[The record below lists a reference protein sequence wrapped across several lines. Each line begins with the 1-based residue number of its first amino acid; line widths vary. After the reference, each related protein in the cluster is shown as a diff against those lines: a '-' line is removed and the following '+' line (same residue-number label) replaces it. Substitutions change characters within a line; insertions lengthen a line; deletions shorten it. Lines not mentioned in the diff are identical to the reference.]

1 MKKFTALLMITL
13 LAAAMLV
20 PVSATDKPVITL
32 QPQNSVYPE
41 FASALWS
48 VEATGENLSYNWY
61 IVYNGTAY
69 RTADSFAE
77 NHPWLNGVTG
87 SGYGSNETGDTFFV
101 DGIGSA
107 LDGALIYC
115 VVSNEAGS
123 ATSESAYISVSGKK
137 FPPQLNVPASVTVE
151 QYTVVKLFCE
161 AETTGDDSVSSY
173 AWFETPTGQLKDIV
187 AIGSY
192 GDQPEEDPV
201 LVCDTSTPGTRYYV
215 CHVMTKLG
223 GVAYSSVIPVTVT
236 EKTVVPPPP
245 PESSDLTDSQA
256 ASAPDYTSEPASTLP
271 SDGETSPAGS
281 GGETSPAG
289 SDGETSPAGSDGET
303 SPAGSDGETSPAGSD
318 GETSPAGSGGE
329 TSPAGSGGHTG
340 TDSVPEEKGDSRGTV
355 IIVLAAVC
363 GVLLGSC
370 IVLAAASFR
379 KKK

>member
-13 LAAAMLV
+13 LAAAMIV
-20 PVSATDKPVITL
+20 PVSAAEKPVITL
-32 QPQNSVYPE
+32 QPQNYVYPE

-48 VEATGENLSYNWY
+48 VRATGENLSYDWY

-69 RTADSFAE
+69 RTADAFAE

-87 SGYGSNETGDTFFV
+87 SGYGSNEAGDTFFIE
-101 DGIGSA
+101 GIGSA

-123 ATSESAYISVSGKK
+123 VTSASAYISVSGKK
-137 FPPQLNVPASVTVE
+137 SPPWLNVPASVTVE
-151 QYTVVKLFCE
+151 QETVLKLFCE
-161 AETTGDDSVSSY
+161 AEAAEGDSVSSY

-187 AIGSY
+187 AMGSY

-215 CHVMTKLG
+215 CYVMTKLG
-223 GVAYSSVIPVTVT
+223 GCAYTSVIPVTVT
-236 EKTVVPPPP
+236 EKTVVTQPPS
-245 PESSDLTDSQA
+245 ESSDVTDPRATSV
-256 ASAPDYTSEPASTLP
+256 PEDTSEPAATLP
-271 SDGETSPAGS
+271 AGSETSP
-281 GGETSPAG
+281 T
-289 SDGETSPAGSDGET
+289 
-303 SPAGSDGETSPAGSD
+303 
-318 GETSPAGSGGE
+318 
-329 TSPAGSGGHTG
+329 GSGGHTG
-340 TDSVPEEKGDSRGTV
+340 TDRAPGEKDGSRGTV

-370 IVLAAASFR
+370 IALAAAAFR

>member
-20 PVSATDKPVITL
+20 PVSAAEKPVITL

-48 VEATGENLSYNWY
+48 VGAKGENLSYDWY

-69 RTADSFAE
+69 RTADAFAE

-87 SGYGSNETGDTFFV
+87 SGYGSNEAGDTFFV
-101 DGIGSA
+101 EGIGSA

-123 ATSESAYISVSGKK
+123 VTSESAYISVNGKK
-137 FPPQLNVPASVTVE
+137 SPPQLKVPASVTVE
-151 QYTVVKLFCE
+151 QETVVKLLCE
-161 AETTGDDSVSSY
+161 AEAVEGDSVSSY

-187 AIGSY
+187 AIGSS
-192 GDQPEEDPV
+192 GGQPED
-201 LVCDTSTPGTRYYV
+201 
-215 CHVMTKLG
+215 
-223 GVAYSSVIPVTVT
+223 SSVIPVTVT
-236 EKTVVPPPP
+236 EKTVVTQPPSGGS
-245 PESSDLTDSQA
+245 EVTDPQA
-256 ASAPDYTSEPASTLP
+256 TSVPDGTSGPAATL
-271 SDGETSPAGS
+271 PAGS
-281 GGETSPAG
+281 
-289 SDGETSPAGSDGET
+289 
-303 SPAGSDGETSPAGSD
+303 
-318 GETSPAGSGGE
+318 E

-340 TDSVPEEKGDSRGTV
+340 TDRVPGEKGGSRGTV

-370 IVLAAASFR
+370 IALAAAAFR

>member
-20 PVSATDKPVITL
+20 PVSAAEKPVITL
-32 QPQNSVYPE
+32 QPQNYVYPE

-48 VEATGENLSYNWY
+48 VGATGENLSYDWY

-69 RTADSFAE
+69 RTADAFAE

-87 SGYGSNETGDTFFV
+87 SGYGSNEAGDTFFIE
-101 DGIGSA
+101 GLGSA

-123 ATSESAYISVSGKK
+123 VTSESAYISVNGKK
-137 FPPQLNVPASVTVE
+137 SPPRLNVPASVTVE
-151 QYTVVKLFCE
+151 QETIVKLFCE
-161 AETTGDDSVSSY
+161 AEAAEGDSVNSY

-187 AIGSY
+187 AIGSS
-192 GDQPEEDPV
+192 GGQPEEDPV

-215 CHVMTKLG
+215 CYVMTKLG
-223 GVAYSSVIPVTVT
+223 GMAYSSVIPVTVT
-236 EKTVVPPPP
+236 EKTVVTQP
-245 PESSDLTDSQA
+245 SSGGSEGPA
-256 ASAPDYTSEPASTLP
+256 ATL
-271 SDGETSPAGS
+271 PAGS
-281 GGETSPAG
+281 
-289 SDGETSPAGSDGET
+289 
-303 SPAGSDGETSPAGSD
+303 
-318 GETSPAGSGGE
+318 E

-340 TDSVPEEKGDSRGTV
+340 TDRAPGEKGGSRGTV

-370 IVLAAASFR
+370 IVLVAAAFR

>member
-1 MKKFTALLMITL
+1 MKIFTAFLIITL

-20 PVSATDKPVITL
+20 PVSAADKPVITL

-48 VEATGENLSYNWY
+48 VGATGENLSYDWY

-69 RTADSFAE
+69 RTADAFAE

-101 DGIGSA
+101 EGIGSA

-123 ATSESAYISVSGKK
+123 VTSESAYISVNGKK
-137 FPPQLNVPASVTVE
+137 SPPQLNVPASVTVE
-151 QYTVVKLFCE
+151 QETVVKLFCE
-161 AETTGDDSVSSY
+161 AETSGDDSVSSY

-187 AIGSY
+187 AMGSS
-192 GDQPEEDPV
+192 GGQPEEDPV

-215 CHVMTKLG
+215 CYVMTKLG
-223 GVAYSSVIPVTVT
+223 GVAFSSVIPVTVT
-236 EKTVVPPPP
+236 EKTVVTQPP
-245 PESSDLTDSQA
+245 SGGSDVTDPQA
-256 ASAPDYTSEPASTLP
+256 TSVPDGTSGPAATL
-271 SDGETSPAGS
+271 PAGS
-281 GGETSPAG
+281 
-289 SDGETSPAGSDGET
+289 
-303 SPAGSDGETSPAGSD
+303 
-318 GETSPAGSGGE
+318 E

-340 TDSVPEEKGDSRGTV
+340 TDSVPGEIGGSRGTV
-355 IIVLAAVC
+355 IFVLAAVC

-370 IVLAAASFR
+370 IALATAVFR

>member
-20 PVSATDKPVITL
+20 PVSAAEKPVITL
-32 QPQNSVYPE
+32 QPQNYVYPE

-48 VEATGENLSYNWY
+48 VGAKGENLSYDWY

-69 RTADSFAE
+69 RTADAFAE

-87 SGYGSNETGDTFFV
+87 SGYGSNEAGDTFFIE
-101 DGIGSA
+101 GIGSA

-123 ATSESAYISVSGKK
+123 VTSESAYISVNGKK
-137 FPPQLNVPASVTVE
+137 SPPRLNVPALVTVE
-151 QYTVVKLFCE
+151 QETVVKLLCDAE
-161 AETTGDDSVSSY
+161 AAEGDSVSSY

-187 AIGSY
+187 AIGSS
-192 GDQPEEDPV
+192 GGQPEEDPV

-215 CHVMTKLG
+215 CCVMTKLG
-223 GVAYSSVIPVTVT
+223 GMAYSSVIPVTVT
-236 EKTVVPPPP
+236 EKTVVTQP
-245 PESSDLTDSQA
+245 SSGGSEGPA
-256 ASAPDYTSEPASTLP
+256 ATL
-271 SDGETSPAGS
+271 PAGS
-281 GGETSPAG
+281 
-289 SDGETSPAGSDGET
+289 
-303 SPAGSDGETSPAGSD
+303 
-318 GETSPAGSGGE
+318 E

-340 TDSVPEEKGDSRGTV
+340 TDRAPGEKGGSMGTV

-370 IVLAAASFR
+370 IALAAAAFR

>member
-20 PVSATDKPVITL
+20 PVSAAEKPVITL
-32 QPQNSVYPE
+32 QPQNYVYPE

-48 VEATGENLSYNWY
+48 VGATGENLSYDWY

-69 RTADSFAE
+69 RTADAFAE

-87 SGYGSNETGDTFFV
+87 SGYGSNEAGDTFFIE
-101 DGIGSA
+101 GIGSA

-123 ATSESAYISVSGKK
+123 VTSESAYISVNGKK
-137 FPPQLNVPASVTVE
+137 SPPRLKVPALVTVE
-151 QYTVVKLFCE
+151 QETVVKLLCE
-161 AETTGDDSVSSY
+161 AEAAEGDSVSSY

-187 AIGSY
+187 AIGSS
-192 GDQPEEDPV
+192 GGQPEEDPV

-215 CHVMTKLG
+215 CCVMTKLG
-223 GVAYSSVIPVTVT
+223 GMAYSSVIPVTVT
-236 EKTVVPPPP
+236 EKTVVTSPP

-256 ASAPDYTSEPASTLP
+256 TSVPDRTSGPAATLP

-281 GGETSPAG
+281 S
-289 SDGETSPAGSDGET
+289 
-303 SPAGSDGETSPAGSD
+303 
-318 GETSPAGSGGE
+318 
-329 TSPAGSGGHTG
+329 GHTG
-340 TDSVPEEKGDSRGTV
+340 TDSVPGEKGGSRGTV

-363 GVLLGSC
+363 GVILGSC
-370 IVLAAASFR
+370 IALAAAAFR

>member
-1 MKKFTALLMITL
+1 MKTFTAFLMITL

-20 PVSATDKPVITL
+20 PVSAAENPVITL
-32 QPQNSVYPE
+32 QPQNCVYPE

-48 VEATGENLSYNWY
+48 VGATGENLSYDWY

-69 RTADSFAE
+69 RTADALAE

-87 SGYGSNETGDTFFV
+87 SGYGSNEAGDTFFV
-101 DGIGSA
+101 EGIGSA

-123 ATSESAYISVSGKK
+123 VTSESAYISVDGKK
-137 FPPQLNVPASVTVE
+137 SPPRLKVPASVTVE
-151 QYTVVKLFCE
+151 QETVVKLFCE
-161 AETTGDDSVSSY
+161 AEASGDDSVSSY

-192 GDQPEEDPV
+192 GGQPEENPV

-215 CHVMTKLG
+215 CYVMTKLG

-236 EKTVVPPPP
+236 EKTVVTRPTT
-245 PESSDLTDSQA
+245 SGGSDVTDPQTTSV
-256 ASAPDYTSEPASTLP
+256 PDGTS
-271 SDGETSPAGS
+271 GPAGS
-281 GGETSPAG
+281 
-289 SDGETSPAGSDGET
+289 
-303 SPAGSDGETSPAGSD
+303 
-318 GETSPAGSGGE
+318 E

-340 TDSVPEEKGDSRGTV
+340 TDRVPGEKGGSRGTV

-370 IVLAAASFR
+370 IALAAAAFR

>member
-20 PVSATDKPVITL
+20 SVSATDKPVITL

-69 RTADSFAE
+69 RTVDSFAE

-87 SGYGSNETGDTFFV
+87 AGYGSNETGNTFFV

-151 QYTVVKLFCE
+151 QDTVLKLFCE
-161 AETTGDDSVSSY
+161 AETSGDDSVSSY

-187 AIGSY
+187 AIGSS
-192 GDQPEEDPV
+192 GGQPEEDPV

-215 CHVMTKLG
+215 CYVMTKLG
-223 GVAYSSVIPVTVT
+223 GMAYSSVIPVTVT
-236 EKTVVPPPP
+236 EKTVVTLPP
-245 PESSDLTDSQA
+245 SGGSDVTDSQA
-256 ASAPDYTSEPASTLP
+256 TSVPDGTSEPAATL
-271 SDGETSPAGS
+271 PAGS
-281 GGETSPAG
+281 
-289 SDGETSPAGSDGET
+289 
-303 SPAGSDGETSPAGSD
+303 
-318 GETSPAGSGGE
+318 E

-340 TDSVPEEKGDSRGTV
+340 TDRAPGEKGGSMGTV

-370 IVLAAASFR
+370 IALAAAAFR

>member
-20 PVSATDKPVITL
+20 PVSAAEKPVITL

-48 VEATGENLSYNWY
+48 VGATGENLSYDWY

-69 RTADSFAE
+69 RTADAFAE

-87 SGYGSNETGDTFFV
+87 SGYGSNEAGDTFFIE
-101 DGIGSA
+101 GIGSA

-123 ATSESAYISVSGKK
+123 VTSESAYISVNGKK
-137 FPPQLNVPASVTVE
+137 SPPRLKVPALVTVE
-151 QYTVVKLFCE
+151 QETVVKLLCE
-161 AETTGDDSVSSY
+161 AEAAEGDSVSSY

-187 AIGSY
+187 AIGSS
-192 GDQPEEDPV
+192 GGQPEEDPV

-215 CHVMTKLG
+215 CCVMTKLG
-223 GVAYSSVIPVTVT
+223 VMAYSSVIPVTVT
-236 EKTVVPPPP
+236 EKTVVTSPP

-256 ASAPDYTSEPASTLP
+256 TSVPDRTSGPAATLP

-281 GGETSPAG
+281 S
-289 SDGETSPAGSDGET
+289 
-303 SPAGSDGETSPAGSD
+303 
-318 GETSPAGSGGE
+318 
-329 TSPAGSGGHTG
+329 GHTG
-340 TDSVPEEKGDSRGTV
+340 TDSVPGEKGGSRGTV

-363 GVLLGSC
+363 GVILGSC
-370 IVLAAASFR
+370 IALAAAAFR

>member
-20 PVSATDKPVITL
+20 PVSAAEKPVITL
-32 QPQNSVYPE
+32 QPQNYVYPE

-48 VEATGENLSYNWY
+48 VVATGENLSYDWY

-69 RTADSFAE
+69 RTADAFAE

-87 SGYGSNETGDTFFV
+87 AGYGSNEAGDTFFIE
-101 DGIGSA
+101 GIGSA

-123 ATSESAYISVSGKK
+123 VTSESAYISVNGKK
-137 FPPQLNVPASVTVE
+137 SPPRLNVPALVTVE
-151 QYTVVKLFCE
+151 QETVVKLLCDAE
-161 AETTGDDSVSSY
+161 AAEGDSVSSY

-187 AIGSY
+187 AIGSS
-192 GDQPEEDPV
+192 GGQPEEDPV

-215 CHVMTKLG
+215 CCVMTKLG
-223 GVAYSSVIPVTVT
+223 GMAYSSVIPVTVT
-236 EKTVVPPPP
+236 EKTVVTSPP

-256 ASAPDYTSEPASTLP
+256 TSVPDRTSGPAATLP

-281 GGETSPAG
+281 S
-289 SDGETSPAGSDGET
+289 
-303 SPAGSDGETSPAGSD
+303 
-318 GETSPAGSGGE
+318 
-329 TSPAGSGGHTG
+329 GHTG
-340 TDSVPEEKGDSRGTV
+340 TDSVPGEKGGSRGTV

-363 GVLLGSC
+363 GVILGSC
-370 IVLAAASFR
+370 IALAAAAFR

>member
-48 VEATGENLSYNWY
+48 VKATGENLSYNWY

-87 SGYGSNETGDTFFV
+87 SGYGSNETGNTFFV

-151 QYTVVKLFCE
+151 QDTVLKLFCE
-161 AETTGDDSVSSY
+161 AETSGDDSVSSY

-192 GDQPEEDPV
+192 GGQPEENPV

-215 CHVMTKLG
+215 CYVMTKLG

-236 EKTVVPPPP
+236 EKTVVTPP

-256 ASAPDYTSEPASTLP
+256 TSAPDCTSEPATTLP
-271 SDGETSPAGS
+271 SDGETSPAGSDGETSPAGS

-289 SDGETSPAGSDGET
+289 SGDETSPAGSGD
-303 SPAGSDGETSPAGSD
+303 
-318 GETSPAGSGGE
+318 ETSPAGSGGE

-370 IVLAAASFR
+370 IVLVAAAFR

>member
-20 PVSATDKPVITL
+20 PVSAAEKPVITL

-48 VEATGENLSYNWY
+48 VGAKGENLSYDWY

-69 RTADSFAE
+69 RTADAFAE

-87 SGYGSNETGDTFFV
+87 SGYGSNETGNTFFV

-123 ATSESAYISVSGKK
+123 VTSESAYISVGGKK
-137 FPPQLNVPASVTVE
+137 SPPRLKVPASVTVE
-151 QYTVVKLFCE
+151 QDTVLKLFCE
-161 AETTGDDSVSSY
+161 AETSGDDSVSSY

-192 GDQPEEDPV
+192 GGQPEENPV

-215 CHVMTKLG
+215 CYVMTKLG

-236 EKTVVPPPP
+236 EKTVVTQPQS
-245 PESSDLTDSQA
+245 EGSDVTDPQTTSVPDCTSGPA
-256 ASAPDYTSEPASTLP
+256 ATLP

-281 GGETSPAG
+281 
-289 SDGETSPAGSDGET
+289 
-303 SPAGSDGETSPAGSD
+303 
-318 GETSPAGSGGE
+318 SGH
-329 TSPAGSGGHTG
+329 SG
-340 TDSVPEEKGDSRGTV
+340 TDSVPGEKDGSRVTV

-370 IVLAAASFR
+370 IVLVAAAFR

>member
-20 PVSATDKPVITL
+20 PVSAAEKPVITL

-48 VEATGENLSYNWY
+48 VGAKGENLSYDWY

-69 RTADSFAE
+69 RTADAFAE

-87 SGYGSNETGDTFFV
+87 SGYGSNEAGDTFFV
-101 DGIGSA
+101 EGIGSA

-123 ATSESAYISVSGKK
+123 VTSESAYISVNGKK
-137 FPPQLNVPASVTVE
+137 FPPQLKVPASVTVE
-151 QYTVVKLFCE
+151 QETVVKLLCE
-161 AETTGDDSVSSY
+161 AEADEGDSVSSY

-187 AIGSY
+187 AMGSS
-192 GDQPEEDPV
+192 GGQPEEDPV

-215 CHVMTKLG
+215 CYVMTKLG
-223 GVAYSSVIPVTVT
+223 GMAYSSVIPVTVT
-236 EKTVVPPPP
+236 EKTVATQPPSGGSEVTDPQVTSVPDGTSGP
-245 PESSDLTDSQA
+245 A
-256 ASAPDYTSEPASTLP
+256 ATL
-271 SDGETSPAGS
+271 PAGS
-281 GGETSPAG
+281 
-289 SDGETSPAGSDGET
+289 
-303 SPAGSDGETSPAGSD
+303 
-318 GETSPAGSGGE
+318 E

-340 TDSVPEEKGDSRGTV
+340 TDGVPGEKGGSRGTV

-370 IVLAAASFR
+370 IALAAAAFR

>member
-20 PVSATDKPVITL
+20 PVSAAEKPVITL

-48 VEATGENLSYNWY
+48 VGAKGENLSYDWY

-69 RTADSFAE
+69 RTADAFAE

-87 SGYGSNETGDTFFV
+87 SGYGSNEAGDSFFV
-101 DGIGSA
+101 EGIGSA
-107 LDGALIYC
+107 LDGAQIYC

-123 ATSESAYISVSGKK
+123 VTSESAYISVNGKK
-137 FPPQLNVPASVTVE
+137 FPPQLKVPASVTVE
-151 QYTVVKLFCE
+151 QETVVKLLCE
-161 AETTGDDSVSSY
+161 AEADEGDSVSSY
-173 AWFETPTGQLKDIV
+173 AWFETPMGQLKDIV
-187 AIGSY
+187 AMGSS
-192 GDQPEEDPV
+192 GGQPEEDPV

-215 CHVMTKLG
+215 CYVMTKLG
-223 GVAYSSVIPVTVT
+223 GMAYSSVIPVTVT
-236 EKTVVPPPP
+236 EKTVATQPPSGGSEVTDPQVTSVPDGTSGP
-245 PESSDLTDSQA
+245 A
-256 ASAPDYTSEPASTLP
+256 ATL
-271 SDGETSPAGS
+271 PAGS
-281 GGETSPAG
+281 
-289 SDGETSPAGSDGET
+289 
-303 SPAGSDGETSPAGSD
+303 
-318 GETSPAGSGGE
+318 E

-340 TDSVPEEKGDSRGTV
+340 TDGVPGEKGGSRGTV

-370 IVLAAASFR
+370 IALAAAAFR

>member
-20 PVSATDKPVITL
+20 PVSAAEKPVITL

-48 VEATGENLSYNWY
+48 VGAKGENLSYDWY

-69 RTADSFAE
+69 RTADAFAE

-87 SGYGSNETGDTFFV
+87 SGYGSNEAGDSFFV
-101 DGIGSA
+101 EGIGSA

-123 ATSESAYISVSGKK
+123 VTSESAYISVNGKK
-137 FPPQLNVPASVTVE
+137 SPPQLKVPASVTVE
-151 QYTVVKLFCE
+151 QETVVKLLCE
-161 AETTGDDSVSSY
+161 AEAVEGDSVSSY

-187 AIGSY
+187 AMGSS
-192 GDQPEEDPV
+192 GGQPEEDPV

-215 CHVMTKLG
+215 CYVMTKLG
-223 GVAYSSVIPVTVT
+223 GMAYSSVIPVTVT
-236 EKTVVPPPP
+236 EKTVVTQPPSGGS
-245 PESSDLTDSQA
+245 EVTDPQA
-256 ASAPDYTSEPASTLP
+256 TSVPDGTSGPAATL
-271 SDGETSPAGS
+271 PAGS
-281 GGETSPAG
+281 
-289 SDGETSPAGSDGET
+289 
-303 SPAGSDGETSPAGSD
+303 
-318 GETSPAGSGGE
+318 E

-340 TDSVPEEKGDSRGTV
+340 TDRVPGEKGGSRGTV

-370 IVLAAASFR
+370 IALAAAAFR

>member
-48 VEATGENLSYNWY
+48 VKATGENLSYNWY

-161 AETTGDDSVSSY
+161 AETSGDDSVSSY

-236 EKTVVPPPP
+236 EKTVAPPPP

-281 GGETSPAG
+281 
-289 SDGETSPAGSDGET
+289 DGETSPAGSDGET
-303 SPAGSDGETSPAGSD
+303 SPAGSDGEASPAGSD
-318 GETSPAGSGGE
+318 GETSPAGSD
-329 TSPAGSGGHTG
+329 GHTG
-340 TDSVPEEKGDSRGTV
+340 TDSVPEEKDDSRGTV

>member
-1 MKKFTALLMITL
+1 MITL

-20 PVSATDKPVITL
+20 PVSAAEKPVITL
-32 QPQNSVYPE
+32 QPQNCVYPE

-48 VEATGENLSYNWY
+48 VGATGENLSYDWY

-69 RTADSFAE
+69 RTADALAE

-87 SGYGSNETGDTFFV
+87 SGYGSNEAGDTFFV
-101 DGIGSA
+101 EGIGSA

-123 ATSESAYISVSGKK
+123 VTSESAYISVDGKK
-137 FPPQLNVPASVTVE
+137 SPPRLKVPASVTVE
-151 QYTVVKLFCE
+151 QETVVKLFCE
-161 AETTGDDSVSSY
+161 AEASGDDSVSSY

-192 GDQPEEDPV
+192 GGQPEENPV

-215 CHVMTKLG
+215 CYVMTKLG

-236 EKTVVPPPP
+236 EKTVVTRPTT
-245 PESSDLTDSQA
+245 SGGSDVTDPQTTSV
-256 ASAPDYTSEPASTLP
+256 PDGTS
-271 SDGETSPAGS
+271 GPAGS
-281 GGETSPAG
+281 
-289 SDGETSPAGSDGET
+289 
-303 SPAGSDGETSPAGSD
+303 
-318 GETSPAGSGGE
+318 E

-340 TDSVPEEKGDSRGTV
+340 TDRVPGEKGGSRGTV

-370 IVLAAASFR
+370 IALAAAAFR

>member
-1 MKKFTALLMITL
+1 MITL

-20 PVSATDKPVITL
+20 PVSAAEKPVITL
-32 QPQNSVYPE
+32 QPQNYVYPE

-48 VEATGENLSYNWY
+48 VGATGENLSYDWY

-69 RTADSFAE
+69 RTADAFAE

-87 SGYGSNETGDTFFV
+87 AGYGSNEAGDTFFIE
-101 DGIGSA
+101 GIGSA

-123 ATSESAYISVSGKK
+123 VTSESAYISVNGKK
-137 FPPQLNVPASVTVE
+137 SPPRLKVPALVTVE
-151 QYTVVKLFCE
+151 QETVVKLLCE
-161 AETTGDDSVSSY
+161 AEAAEGDSVSSY

-187 AIGSY
+187 AIGSS
-192 GDQPEEDPV
+192 GGQPEEDPV

-215 CHVMTKLG
+215 CYVMTKLG
-223 GVAYSSVIPVTVT
+223 GMAYSSVIPVTVT
-236 EKTVVPPPP
+236 EKTVVTSPP

-256 ASAPDYTSEPASTLP
+256 TSVPDRTSGPAATLP

-281 GGETSPAG
+281 S
-289 SDGETSPAGSDGET
+289 
-303 SPAGSDGETSPAGSD
+303 
-318 GETSPAGSGGE
+318 
-329 TSPAGSGGHTG
+329 GHTG
-340 TDSVPEEKGDSRGTV
+340 TDSVPGEKGDSRGTV

-370 IVLAAASFR
+370 IVLVAAAFR
-379 KKK
+379 KKKVTG

>member
-20 PVSATDKPVITL
+20 PVSAAEKPVITL
-32 QPQNSVYPE
+32 QPQNYVYPE

-48 VEATGENLSYNWY
+48 VGATGENLSYDWY

-69 RTADSFAE
+69 RTADAFAE

-87 SGYGSNETGDTFFV
+87 SGYGSNEAGDTFFIE
-101 DGIGSA
+101 GIGSA

-123 ATSESAYISVSGKK
+123 VTSESAYISVNGKK
-137 FPPQLNVPASVTVE
+137 SPPRLKVPALVTVE
-151 QYTVVKLFCE
+151 QETVVKLLCE
-161 AETTGDDSVSSY
+161 AEAAEGDSVSSY

-187 AIGSY
+187 AIGSS
-192 GDQPEEDPV
+192 GGQPEEDPV

-215 CHVMTKLG
+215 CYVMTKLG
-223 GVAYSSVIPVTVT
+223 GMAYSSVIPVTVT
-236 EKTVVPPPP
+236 EKTVVTSPP

-256 ASAPDYTSEPASTLP
+256 TSVPDRTSGPAATLP

-281 GGETSPAG
+281 S
-289 SDGETSPAGSDGET
+289 
-303 SPAGSDGETSPAGSD
+303 
-318 GETSPAGSGGE
+318 
-329 TSPAGSGGHTG
+329 GHTG
-340 TDSVPEEKGDSRGTV
+340 TDSVPGEKGGSRGTV

-363 GVLLGSC
+363 GVILGSC
-370 IVLAAASFR
+370 IALAAAAFR

>member
-161 AETTGDDSVSSY
+161 AETSGDDSVSSY
-173 AWFETPTGQLKDIV
+173 AWFETSTGQLKDIV

-236 EKTVVPPPP
+236 EKTVAPP

-256 ASAPDYTSEPASTLP
+256 ASAPDCTSEPATTLP
-271 SDGETSPAGS
+271 SDGETSPAGSDGETSPAGS

-289 SDGETSPAGSDGET
+289 SG
-303 SPAGSDGETSPAGSD
+303 

-370 IVLAAASFR
+370 IVLVAAAFR

>member
-1 MKKFTALLMITL
+1 MKKFIALLMIAL

-20 PVSATDKPVITL
+20 PVSAAEKPVITL
-32 QPQNSVYPE
+32 QPQNYIYPE

-48 VEATGENLSYNWY
+48 VRATGENLSYDWY

-69 RTADSFAE
+69 RTADAFAE

-87 SGYGSNETGDTFFV
+87 SGYGSNEAGDAFFIE
-101 DGIGSA
+101 GIGSA

-123 ATSESAYISVSGKK
+123 VTSESAYISVSGKK
-137 FPPQLNVPASVTVE
+137 SPPWLNVPASVTVE
-151 QYTVVKLFCE
+151 QETVLKLFCE
-161 AETTGDDSVSSY
+161 AEAAEGDSVSSY

-187 AIGSY
+187 AMGSY

-215 CHVMTKLG
+215 CYVMTKLG
-223 GVAYSSVIPVTVT
+223 GCAYSSVIPVTVT
-236 EKTVVPPPP
+236 EKTVVTQPPS
-245 PESSDLTDSQA
+245 ESSDVTVPRATSVPED
-256 ASAPDYTSEPASTLP
+256 TSEPAATLP
-271 SDGETSPAGS
+271 AGSETSP
-281 GGETSPAG
+281 T
-289 SDGETSPAGSDGET
+289 
-303 SPAGSDGETSPAGSD
+303 
-318 GETSPAGSGGE
+318 
-329 TSPAGSGGHTG
+329 GSGGHTG
-340 TDSVPEEKGDSRGTV
+340 TDRAPGEKDGSRGTV

-370 IVLAAASFR
+370 IALAAAAFR

>member
-20 PVSATDKPVITL
+20 PVSAAEKPVITL
-32 QPQNSVYPE
+32 QPQNYVYPE

-48 VEATGENLSYNWY
+48 VGATGENLSYDWY

-69 RTADSFAE
+69 RTADAFAE

-87 SGYGSNETGDTFFV
+87 AGYGSNEAGDTFFIE
-101 DGIGSA
+101 GLGSA

-123 ATSESAYISVSGKK
+123 VTSESAYISVNGKK
-137 FPPQLNVPASVTVE
+137 SPPRLNVPALVTVE
-151 QYTVVKLFCE
+151 QETVVKLLCDAE
-161 AETTGDDSVSSY
+161 AAEGDSVSSY

-187 AIGSY
+187 AMGFS
-192 GDQPEEDPV
+192 GGQPEEDPV

-215 CHVMTKLG
+215 CCVMTKLG
-223 GVAYSSVIPVTVT
+223 GMAYSSVIPVTVT
-236 EKTVVPPPP
+236 EKTVVTSPP

-256 ASAPDYTSEPASTLP
+256 TSVPDRTSGPAATLP

-281 GGETSPAG
+281 S
-289 SDGETSPAGSDGET
+289 
-303 SPAGSDGETSPAGSD
+303 
-318 GETSPAGSGGE
+318 
-329 TSPAGSGGHTG
+329 GHTG
-340 TDSVPEEKGDSRGTV
+340 TDSVPGEKGGSRGTV

-363 GVLLGSC
+363 GVILGSC
-370 IVLAAASFR
+370 IALAAAAFR

>member
-20 PVSATDKPVITL
+20 PVSAAEKPVITL

-48 VEATGENLSYNWY
+48 VGAKGENLSYDWY

-69 RTADSFAE
+69 RTADAFAE

-87 SGYGSNETGDTFFV
+87 AGYGSNEAGDSFFV
-101 DGIGSA
+101 EGIGSV

-123 ATSESAYISVSGKK
+123 VTSESAYISVNGKK
-137 FPPQLNVPASVTVE
+137 SPPQLKVPASVTVE
-151 QYTVVKLFCE
+151 QETVVKLLCE
-161 AETTGDDSVSSY
+161 AEADEGDSVGSY

-187 AIGSY
+187 AIGSS
-192 GDQPEEDPV
+192 GGQPEEDPV
-201 LVCDTSTPGTRYYV
+201 LVCDTSTPGVRYYV
-215 CHVMTKLG
+215 CCVMTKLG

-236 EKTVVPPPP
+236 EKTVVPPP
-245 PESSDLTDSQA
+245 ESSDLT
-256 ASAPDYTSEPASTLP
+256 E
-271 SDGETSPAGS
+271 
-281 GGETSPAG
+281 PAG
-289 SDGETSPAGSDGET
+289 SDGETSPAGSSGET
-303 SPAGSDGETSPAGSD
+303 SPVGSD
-318 GETSPAGSGGE
+318 GE

-340 TDSVPEEKGDSRGTV
+340 TDRVPGEKGGSRGTV

-370 IVLAAASFR
+370 IALAAAAFR

>member
-20 PVSATDKPVITL
+20 PVSAAEKPVITL
-32 QPQNSVYPE
+32 QPQNYVYPE

-48 VEATGENLSYNWY
+48 VGATGENLSYDWY

-69 RTADSFAE
+69 RTADAFAE

-87 SGYGSNETGDTFFV
+87 SGYGSNEAGDTFFIE
-101 DGIGSA
+101 GIGSA

-123 ATSESAYISVSGKK
+123 VTSESAYISVNGKK
-137 FPPQLNVPASVTVE
+137 SPPRLNVPALVTVE
-151 QYTVVKLFCE
+151 QETVVKLLCDAE
-161 AETTGDDSVSSY
+161 AAEGDSVSSY

-187 AIGSY
+187 AIGSS
-192 GDQPEEDPV
+192 GGQPEEDPV

-215 CHVMTKLG
+215 CYVMTKLG
-223 GVAYSSVIPVTVT
+223 GMAYSSVIPVTVT
-236 EKTVVPPPP
+236 EKTVVTSPP

-256 ASAPDYTSEPASTLP
+256 TSVPDRTSGPAATLP

-281 GGETSPAG
+281 S
-289 SDGETSPAGSDGET
+289 
-303 SPAGSDGETSPAGSD
+303 
-318 GETSPAGSGGE
+318 
-329 TSPAGSGGHTG
+329 GHTG
-340 TDSVPEEKGDSRGTV
+340 TDSVPGEKGGSRGTV

-363 GVLLGSC
+363 GVILGSC
-370 IVLAAASFR
+370 IALAAAAFR

>member
-20 PVSATDKPVITL
+20 PVSATDKPL

-87 SGYGSNETGDTFFV
+87 SGYGSNEAGDTFFV
-101 DGIGSA
+101 EGIGSA

-151 QYTVVKLFCE
+151 QDTVLKLFCE
-161 AETTGDDSVSSY
+161 AETSGDDSVSSY

-187 AIGSY
+187 AMGSS
-192 GDQPEEDPV
+192 GGQPEEDPV

-215 CHVMTKLG
+215 CYVMTKLG
-223 GVAYSSVIPVTVT
+223 GMAYSSVIPVTVT
-236 EKTVVPPPP
+236 EKTVVTPPS
-245 PESSDLTDSQA
+245 ESSDLTDSQA
-256 ASAPDYTSEPASTLP
+256 TSAPDCTSEPETTLP
-271 SDGETSPAGS
+271 SD
-281 GGETSPAG
+281 
-289 SDGETSPAGSDGET
+289 
-303 SPAGSDGETSPAGSD
+303 
-318 GETSPAGSGGE
+318 GE

-370 IVLAAASFR
+370 IALAAAAFR

>member
-1 MKKFTALLMITL
+1 MKKFTAFLMITL

-20 PVSATDKPVITL
+20 PVSAAEKPVITL

-48 VEATGENLSYNWY
+48 VGATGENLSYDWY

-69 RTADSFAE
+69 RTADAFAE

-87 SGYGSNETGDTFFV
+87 AGYGSNEAGDTFFIE
-101 DGIGSA
+101 GIGSA

-123 ATSESAYISVSGKK
+123 VTSESAYISVNGKK
-137 FPPQLNVPASVTVE
+137 SPPRLNVPALVTVE
-151 QYTVVKLFCE
+151 QETVVKLLCE
-161 AETTGDDSVSSY
+161 AEAAEGDSVSSY

-187 AIGSY
+187 AIGSS
-192 GDQPEEDPV
+192 GGQPEEDPV

-215 CHVMTKLG
+215 CYVMTKLG
-223 GVAYSSVIPVTVT
+223 GMAYSSVIPVTVT
-236 EKTVVPPPP
+236 EKTVVTSPP

-256 ASAPDYTSEPASTLP
+256 TSVPDRTSGPAATLP

-281 GGETSPAG
+281 S
-289 SDGETSPAGSDGET
+289 
-303 SPAGSDGETSPAGSD
+303 
-318 GETSPAGSGGE
+318 
-329 TSPAGSGGHTG
+329 GHTG
-340 TDSVPEEKGDSRGTV
+340 TDSVPGEKGGSRGTV

-363 GVLLGSC
+363 GVILGSC
-370 IVLAAASFR
+370 IALAAAAFR

>member
-20 PVSATDKPVITL
+20 PVSAAEKPVITL
-32 QPQNSVYPE
+32 QPQNYVYPE

-48 VEATGENLSYNWY
+48 VGATGENLSYDWY

-69 RTADSFAE
+69 RTADAFAE

-87 SGYGSNETGDTFFV
+87 SGYGSNEAGDSFFIE
-101 DGIGSA
+101 GIGSA

-123 ATSESAYISVSGKK
+123 VTSESAYISVNGKQS
-137 FPPQLNVPASVTVE
+137 PPRLIVPASVTVE
-151 QYTVVKLFCE
+151 QETVLKLFCDAVD
-161 AETTGDDSVSSY
+161 AEGDSVSSY

-187 AIGSY
+187 AMGSF
-192 GDQPEEDPV
+192 GGQPEEDPV

-215 CHVMTKLG
+215 CYVMTKLG
-223 GVAYSSVIPVTVT
+223 GWAYSSVIPVTVI
-236 EKTVVPPPP
+236 EKTVVTQPP
-245 PESSDLTDSQA
+245 SGGSDVTDSQA
-256 ASAPDYTSEPASTLP
+256 TSVLDGTSEPAATLP
-271 SDGETSPAGS
+271 ADSETSPAGS
-281 GGETSPAG
+281 S
-289 SDGETSPAGSDGET
+289 
-303 SPAGSDGETSPAGSD
+303 
-318 GETSPAGSGGE
+318 
-329 TSPAGSGGHTG
+329 GHTG
-340 TDSVPEEKGDSRGTV
+340 TDRAPGEKGGSRGTV

-370 IVLAAASFR
+370 IALAAAAFR

>member
-20 PVSATDKPVITL
+20 PVSAAEKPVITL

-48 VEATGENLSYNWY
+48 VGAKGENLSYDWY

-69 RTADSFAE
+69 RTADAFAE

-87 SGYGSNETGDTFFV
+87 SGYGSNEAGDSFFV
-101 DGIGSA
+101 EGIGSA
-107 LDGALIYC
+107 LDGAQIYC

-123 ATSESAYISVSGKK
+123 VTSESAYISVNGKK
-137 FPPQLNVPASVTVE
+137 FPPQLKVPASVTVE
-151 QYTVVKLFCE
+151 QETVVKLLCE
-161 AETTGDDSVSSY
+161 AEADEGDSVSSY

-187 AIGSY
+187 AMGSS
-192 GDQPEEDPV
+192 GGQPEEDPV

-215 CHVMTKLG
+215 CYVMTKLG
-223 GVAYSSVIPVTVT
+223 GMAYSSVIPVTVT
-236 EKTVVPPPP
+236 EKTVATQPPSGGSEVTDPQVTSVPDGTSGP
-245 PESSDLTDSQA
+245 A
-256 ASAPDYTSEPASTLP
+256 ATL
-271 SDGETSPAGS
+271 PAGS
-281 GGETSPAG
+281 
-289 SDGETSPAGSDGET
+289 
-303 SPAGSDGETSPAGSD
+303 
-318 GETSPAGSGGE
+318 E

-340 TDSVPEEKGDSRGTV
+340 TDGVPGEKGGSRGTV

-370 IVLAAASFR
+370 IALAAAAFR

>member
-1 MKKFTALLMITL
+1 MITL

-20 PVSATDKPVITL
+20 PVSAAEKPVITL
-32 QPQNSVYPE
+32 QPQNCVYPE

-48 VEATGENLSYNWY
+48 VGATGENLSYDWY

-69 RTADSFAE
+69 RTADALAE

-87 SGYGSNETGDTFFV
+87 SGYGSNEAGDTFFV
-101 DGIGSA
+101 EGIGSA

-123 ATSESAYISVSGKK
+123 VTSESAYISVDGKK
-137 FPPQLNVPASVTVE
+137 SPPRLKVPASVTVE
-151 QYTVVKLFCE
+151 QETVVKLFCE
-161 AETTGDDSVSSY
+161 AEASGDDSVSSY

-192 GDQPEEDPV
+192 GGQPEENPV

-215 CHVMTKLG
+215 CYVMTKLG

-236 EKTVVPPPP
+236 EKTVVTRPTT
-245 PESSDLTDSQA
+245 SGGSDVTDPQTTSV
-256 ASAPDYTSEPASTLP
+256 PDGTS
-271 SDGETSPAGS
+271 GPAGS
-281 GGETSPAG
+281 
-289 SDGETSPAGSDGET
+289 
-303 SPAGSDGETSPAGSD
+303 
-318 GETSPAGSGGE
+318 E

-340 TDSVPEEKGDSRGTV
+340 TERVPGEKGGSRGTL

-370 IVLAAASFR
+370 IALAAAAFR

>member
-1 MKKFTALLMITL
+1 MKKFTAFLMITL

-20 PVSATDKPVITL
+20 PVSAADKPVITL

-48 VEATGENLSYNWY
+48 VGATGENLSYDWY

-69 RTADSFAE
+69 RTADAFAE

-87 SGYGSNETGDTFFV
+87 SGYGSNEAGDTFFIE
-101 DGIGSA
+101 GIGSA

-123 ATSESAYISVSGKK
+123 VTSESAYISVNGKK
-137 FPPQLNVPASVTVE
+137 SPPRLNVPALVTVE
-151 QYTVVKLFCE
+151 QETVVKLLCDAE
-161 AETTGDDSVSSY
+161 AAEGDSVSSY

-187 AIGSY
+187 AIGSS
-192 GDQPEEDPV
+192 GGQPEEDPV

-215 CHVMTKLG
+215 CCVMTKLG
-223 GVAYSSVIPVTVT
+223 GMAYSSVIPVTVT
-236 EKTVVPPPP
+236 EKTVVTSPP

-256 ASAPDYTSEPASTLP
+256 TSVPDRTSGPAATLP
-271 SDGETSPAGS
+271 SD
-281 GGETSPAG
+281 
-289 SDGETSPAGSDGET
+289 
-303 SPAGSDGETSPAGSD
+303 
-318 GETSPAGSGGE
+318 GE

-340 TDSVPEEKGDSRGTV
+340 TDSVPGEKGGSRGTV

-363 GVLLGSC
+363 GVILGSC
-370 IVLAAASFR
+370 IALAAAAFR

>member
-20 PVSATDKPVITL
+20 PVSAAEKPVITL
-32 QPQNSVYPE
+32 QPQNYVYPE

-48 VEATGENLSYNWY
+48 VGATGENLSYDWY

-69 RTADSFAE
+69 RTADAFAE

-87 SGYGSNETGDTFFV
+87 AGYGSNEAGDTFFIE
-101 DGIGSA
+101 GIGSA

-123 ATSESAYISVSGKK
+123 VTSESAYISVNGKK
-137 FPPQLNVPASVTVE
+137 SPPRLKVPALVTVE
-151 QYTVVKLFCE
+151 QETVVKLLCE
-161 AETTGDDSVSSY
+161 AEAAEGDSVSSY

-187 AIGSY
+187 AIGSS
-192 GDQPEEDPV
+192 GGQPEEDPV

-215 CHVMTKLG
+215 CCVMTKLG
-223 GVAYSSVIPVTVT
+223 GMAYSSVIPVTVT
-236 EKTVVPPPP
+236 EKTVVTLPP
-245 PESSDLTDSQA
+245 SGGSDVTDSQA
-256 ASAPDYTSEPASTLP
+256 TSVPDGTSEPAATL
-271 SDGETSPAGS
+271 PAGS
-281 GGETSPAG
+281 
-289 SDGETSPAGSDGET
+289 
-303 SPAGSDGETSPAGSD
+303 
-318 GETSPAGSGGE
+318 E

-340 TDSVPEEKGDSRGTV
+340 TGRAPGEKGGSKGTV

-370 IVLAAASFR
+370 IALAAAAFR